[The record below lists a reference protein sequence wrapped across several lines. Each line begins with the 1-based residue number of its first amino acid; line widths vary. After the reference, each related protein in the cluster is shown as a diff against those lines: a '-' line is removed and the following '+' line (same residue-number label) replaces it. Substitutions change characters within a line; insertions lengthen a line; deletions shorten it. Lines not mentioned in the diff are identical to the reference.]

1 MLEWGDMKKLA
12 ILCNASSSSITAR
25 AELIEELHKHNV
37 QPYCGRIMDK
47 EVHPYFSEETAI
59 CLPIIANRSNLNPI
73 VEIRSMIS
81 VKNAIKNNQIDSVIV
96 YGVKNHAAM
105 AVGAKL
111 GGAKRIL
118 CVVNGSGNLFRM
130 TGVKGFVA
138 RLMAFPML
146 YFAYKCCCA
155 VCFQNNDDRELFVKK
170 HLVKDEEK
178 CFVTGGS
185 GVNLEL
191 YQATP
196 LPKENRFLFLSRIT
210 PSKGITEYIKAA
222 QIVKEKHPDAIFDI
236 VGPLDAS
243 VEASCGALLQSALD
257 AGIVNY
263 HGATDDV
270 PGWMA
275 KCRFF
280 VYPSYY
286 PEGVPRCAIQA
297 IASGRPIITC
307 DTPGCKETVI
317 DGVNGFMIPS
327 KDENALSEKMIWMI
341 EHPEAVAEMA
351 VASRKLAEQKF
362 NVEEIN
368 RQLISRLK

>member
-1 MLEWGDMKKLA
+1 MEKVA
-12 ILCNASSSSITAR
+12 ILGNALSSQMTDR
-25 AELIEELHKHNV
+25 VELINELQNKKI
-37 QPYCGRIMDK
+37 QPYCGAVQDSEI
-47 EVHPYFSEETAI
+47 HPFFSQETAI
-59 CLPIIANRSNLNPI
+59 YLPIVANRNNINPVI
-73 VEIRSMIS
+73 ELRSLKS
-81 VKNAIKNNQIDSVIV
+81 VKEAIKQNDIETVIV

-105 AVGAKL
+105 AIGAKL
-111 GGAKRIL
+111 GGAKRVL

-263 HGATDDV
+263 HGATNDV
-270 PGWMA
+270 PFWMST
-275 KCRFF
+275 CRFF
-280 VYPSYY
+280 MYPSYY

-341 EHPEAVAEMA
+341 EHPEAVTEMA

-362 NVEEIN
+362 DVEEIN

>member
-1 MLEWGDMKKLA
+1 
-12 ILCNASSSSITAR
+12 
-25 AELIEELHKHNV
+25 
-37 QPYCGRIMDK
+37 
-47 EVHPYFSEETAI
+47 
-59 CLPIIANRSNLNPI
+59 
-73 VEIRSMIS
+73 
-81 VKNAIKNNQIDSVIV
+81 
-96 YGVKNHAAM
+96 
-105 AVGAKL
+105 
-111 GGAKRIL
+111 
-118 CVVNGSGNLFRM
+118 M

-222 QIVKEKHPDAIFDI
+222 QIVKEKYPDATFDI

-263 HGATDDV
+263 HGATNDV
-270 PGWMA
+270 PFWMST
-275 KCRFF
+275 CRFF

-341 EHPEAVAEMA
+341 EHPEAVTEMA

-362 NVEEIN
+362 DVEEIN